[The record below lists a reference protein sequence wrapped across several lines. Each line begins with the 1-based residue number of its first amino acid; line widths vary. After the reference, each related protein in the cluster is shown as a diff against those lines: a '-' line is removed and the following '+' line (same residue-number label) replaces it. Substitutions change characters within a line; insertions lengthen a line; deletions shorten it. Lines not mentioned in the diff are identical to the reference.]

1 MRQRSTVKAMITLVA
16 IGLSA
21 TSLGYVA
28 GRAPRGGARVT
39 AIDALAVGM
48 GVGLLVGTIA
58 SVIVVWASR
67 RSRDPLVCR
76 GISRGVWAAST
87 VSFVLVLSI
96 SGGEPPA
103 TFPGLAALAGVW
115 TMGCCAALAAA
126 WVGAVVVP
134 EHWAARSDLLPEA
147 SSALLR
153 AWPSVATEDRDDRR
167 PPGVPTGAA

>member
-1 MRQRSTVKAMITLVA
+1 MSQRSTVKATITLVA

-28 GRAPRGGARVT
+28 GRAPRGGARLS

-76 GISRGVWAAST
+76 GISHGAWIAST
-87 VSFVLVLSI
+87 VLFVLVLSI
-96 SGGEPPA
+96 SRGEPPA
-103 TFPGLAALAGVW
+103 PFPGVAVLAGVW
-115 TMGCCAALAAA
+115 TMGCCAAVAAT
-126 WVGAVVVP
+126 WVGAVVAP
-134 EHWAARSDLLPEA
+134 EYWAARPDLLPVA
-147 SSALLR
+147 SSVLLR
-153 AWPSVATEDRDDRR
+153 AWPSVATEDRDDGR
-167 PPGVPTGAA
+167 PPGVPTGPA